1 MKKILGLIV
10 WIVLPYFLVSFVIR
24 EYGLTMGFGV
34 MVLICMALF
43 LYFKPQIYYIFGRN
57 KYFKNHEQGFKLLG
71 KAYDTKRLAP
81 QQILIYA
88 YLLLRDGHIDKAERI
103 ITGVLHDSSDKLSE
117 KNIQAA
123 NLNQAIIRW
132 KRNDIKGAVKLMEEL
147 YDKGYRSTVHYGT
160 LGVFYVLVGDYAK
173 AVQFSLEGLDFNPDD
188 ISIKDNYGIAL
199 FRNGEIDKAEDVY
212 EELFERGTPDF
223 IEAYYNYGLVLE
235 KQGKYDMAAD
245 YYQKALGCPEKYLS
259 TVKLEQAEYALSRV
273 EEIIGKGV

>member
-1 MKKILGLIV
+1 MG
-10 WIVLPYFLVSFVIR
+10 IR
-24 EYGLTMGFGV
+24 EGGNLILMAGAGPMGL
-34 MVLICMALF
+34 
-43 LYFKPQIYYIFGRN
+43 
-57 KYFKNHEQGFKLLG
+57 
-71 KAYDTKRLAP
+71 
-81 QQILIYA
+81 
-88 YLLLRDGHIDKAERI
+88 
-103 ITGVLHDSSDKLSE
+103 
-117 KNIQAA
+117 
-123 NLNQAIIRW
+123 
-132 KRNDIKGAVKLMEEL
+132 GAV
-147 YDKGYRSTVHYGT
+147 
-160 LGVFYVLVGDYAK
+160 DYAIHCDRK
-173 AVQFSLEGLDFNPDD
+173 PKMMVVTD